1 VEPAAKNG
9 MPAMDDHRQPRV
21 WHSAKAHVHHNNA
34 RCTSGKLVRGRN
46 LRPGDGGKPLCEQCQ
61 VLNQYA

>member
-1 VEPAAKNG
+1 
-9 MPAMDDHRQPRV
+9 MPARDGGAPRMDKRPGTSA

-34 RCTSGKLVRGRN
+34 RCTSGRLVRGRN

-61 VLNQYA
+61 VLNQYG